1 MKLSTR
7 SRYGTRLLLDLAEH
21 GCEKFVQLKD
31 VSRRQGIS
39 LKYLEQIVIP
49 LKKANYLVSAR
60 GAGGGYRLARSP
72 GQITVGE
79 IVALLEGG
87 NSITHCATKPEVCDR
102 TQSCLTRKLWIET
115 AEVIFEKLNSVTLS
129 DLIRS
134 KDKPREKVAGPLKG
148 YVRER

>member
-21 GCEKFVQLKD
+21 GSEKFVQLKD
-31 VSRRQGIS
+31 VSKRQGIS

-72 GQITVGE
+72 GEITVGE

-87 NSITHCATKPEVCDR
+87 NSITHCATKPEICDR
-102 TQSCLTRKLWIET
+102 TAVLLDTKRCGSRQPRSCW
-115 AEVIFEKLNSVTLS
+115 KLNSVTLS
-129 DLIRS
+129 I
-134 KDKPREKVAGPLKG
+134 
-148 YVRER
+148 